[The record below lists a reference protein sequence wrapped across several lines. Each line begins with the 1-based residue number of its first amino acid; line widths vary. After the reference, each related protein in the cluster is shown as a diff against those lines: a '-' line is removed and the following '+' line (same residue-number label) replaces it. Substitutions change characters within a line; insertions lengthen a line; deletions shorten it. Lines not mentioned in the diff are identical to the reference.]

1 MFRVLKRSTI
11 SGARVTRLTTP
22 HGVINGPAFMPIATR
37 GAVKHLSGEDLR
49 ELGACVVLSNT
60 YHLMLRPGA
69 ALLRRLGGLHRMM
82 DWSGPIL
89 TDSGGFQVF
98 SLSRHRRVTPRGVTF
113 ADPQTGAR
121 YLLTPRRALA
131 VQAAI
136 GSDIRMVLDECVG
149 HAAPPHQLAA
159 AVRQTTAWA
168 RQSKSAWRRTKRGP
182 LLFGIIQGGTDF
194 TLRQQS
200 LADITAL
207 DFDGYAIGGLAVG
220 ESRGDMLKVLT
231 HVVPSLPAVQ
241 PRYLM
246 GVGRPEEI
254 VAAVRLGVDLF
265 DCVIP
270 TREGRHGRL
279 YVWRRGRSLAGS
291 SFYTTL
297 NITNARFRGDR
308 APIDPSCRGDC
319 CRHAS
324 RAYLHHLF
332 RIGEPLGPRLATLH
346 NLRFYLDLMA
356 AIRQAIRHGYL

>member
-1 MFRVLKRSTI
+1 MFSVLKRSRR
-11 SGARVTRLTTP
+11 SGARLTKLTTP
-22 HGVINGPAFMPIATR
+22 HGVIHGPAFMPIATR

-49 ELGACVVLSNT
+49 GLGSSVVLSNT

-69 ALLRRLGGLHRMM
+69 ALLHRLGGLHRLM

-89 TDSGGFQVF
+89 TDSGGFQVY
-98 SLSRHRRVTPRGVTF
+98 SLSRLRQVTRLGVTF
-113 ADPQTGAR
+113 ADPHSGRR
-121 YLLTPRRALA
+121 YHLTPKLALR

-136 GSDIRMVLDECVG
+136 GSDLRMVLDECVG
-149 HAAPPHQLAA
+149 YPASRAQLER
-159 AVRQTTAWA
+159 AVRLTTAWA
-168 RQSKSAWRRTKRGP
+168 RRSRAAWRRRRNGP
-182 LLFGIIQGGTDF
+182 LLLGIVQGGVDLD
-194 TLRQQS
+194 LRRRS
-200 LADITAL
+200 VAEITAL

-220 ESRGDMLKVLT
+220 EAREQMLAVLRA
-231 HVVPSLPAVQ
+231 VAPKLPEDR

-279 YVWRRGRSLAGS
+279 YVWRHGRSLARE
-291 SFYTTL
+291 SFHTTL
-297 NITNARFRGDR
+297 NITNARFRSDR
-308 APIDPSCRGDC
+308 DPLDPTCRGDC
-319 CRHAS
+319 CRRAS

-346 NLRFYLDLMA
+346 NLRFYLDLMQHLRRE
-356 AIRQAIRHGYL
+356 IRRGRV